1 MTEKRPTPDAAA
13 GKSRRKRA
21 APTIDLTAT
30 DVTPATSEADSPP
43 PPEPAAASAPP
54 VQEARAQEQPRAEDI
69 ASSPPGA
76 AKAKPSVAQGFG
88 ITLPVLAAGI
98 AGAAVMAILLL
109 TMWLTGLLP
118 VRFAALTIT
127 RARVTGLEMQLQ
139 DLQKRPAT
147 AADAPADSKV
157 IDTLTQR
164 VARMEESLAKLPASD
179 PAKDNALAERTT
191 AADNAMKSLGVA
203 LTALNRRSDDIAAN
217 AAQARDRADAAE
229 KAAADQR
236 VTLQDVTKAASA
248 GAAADLAPL
257 KQRIAAL
264 EQSATTASA
273 EIARIATLATASDA
287 AARLALSTAA
297 LRDAVLRGGPYADEL
312 AQAKSLGANDKALA
326 PLTPFAATGV
336 PAEKALA
343 DELRAL
349 LPGMIKAA
357 GAPPASAGFIE
368 RLQAN
373 ASQLVRI
380 RPIDAP
386 PGDDAAAVL
395 ARLDIDA
402 ARADIAA
409 ALADIG
415 KLSEA
420 QRAPAQNW
428 IARANSRQAALA
440 AARQTAADAA
450 HALGSR

>member
-30 DVTPATSEADSPP
+30 DVTPATSEADPP
-43 PPEPAAASAPP
+43 PPLEPAAASAPP

-127 RARVTGLEMQLQ
+127 RARVTALEMQLQ

-179 PAKDNALAERTT
+179 PAKDNALAERIT

-217 AAQARDRADAAE
+217 AAQARDRADAA
-229 KAAADQR
+229 DQR

-257 KQRIAAL
+257 QQRIAAL